1 MLKLTTR
8 IETAPRT
15 DGELVLP
22 YELREKSRL
31 RATLTSG
38 EEAAL
43 LLPRGTV
50 LRGGDLLAGDDGR
63 VVKIVAAPEAI
74 HRVECHD
81 ADEFARCAYHLGNR
95 HTPVQ
100 IIGAIDGHYTL
111 RMREDKVLADMLEG
125 LGAHV
130 TLEQVPFEPE
140 SGAYFGHGRDD
151 GHHHHGNEAMHDHA
165 HAPRIHH
172 ATKSQ

>member
-1 MLKLTTR
+1 MLTLTAILTNG
-8 IETAPRT
+8 AKA
-15 DGELVLP
+15 DAELVLP

-38 EEAAL
+38 EEVAL

-63 VVKIVAAPEAI
+63 VVKVVAAPEAI
-74 HRVECHD
+74 YRVECHD
-81 ADEFARCAYHLGNR
+81 ADQFARCAYHLGNR

-100 IIGAIDGHYTL
+100 ILGDIDGHYTL
-111 RMREDKVLADMLEG
+111 RMREDKVLADMLDG

-130 TLEQVPFEPE
+130 TLEQAPFEPE
-140 SGAYFGHGRDD
+140 SGAYGDGSGG
-151 GHHHHGNEAMHDHA
+151 GHHHHHGDEMHDHA
-165 HAPRIHH
+165 HAPKIHH
-172 ATKSQ
+172 AAKR

>member
-1 MLKLTTR
+1 MLTLTR
-8 IETAPRT
+8 KVG
-15 DGELVLP
+15 DGTKPGDELVLP

-31 RATLTSG
+31 RATLKSG

-50 LRGGDLLAGDDGR
+50 LRGGDLLSGDDGR

-74 HRVECHD
+74 YRVECHD
-81 ADEFARCAYHLGNR
+81 ADQFARCAYHLGNR

-100 IIGAIDGHYTL
+100 IIGDVAGHYTL

-130 TLEQVPFEPE
+130 TPEQAPFEPE
-140 SGAYFGHGRDD
+140 SGAYVHGSGG
-151 GHHHHGNEAMHDHA
+151 GHHHRGDEMHDHA
-165 HAPRIHH
+165 HAPRIHS
-172 ATKSQ
+172 AVKG

>member
-1 MLKLTTR
+1 MLTLTTR
-8 IETAPRT
+8 IESSARA
-15 DGELVLP
+15 DAELVLP

-31 RATLTSG
+31 RATMSNG

-50 LRGGDLLAGDDGR
+50 LRGGDLLTGEDGR

-74 HRVECHD
+74 YRVECHD

-100 IIGAIDGHYTL
+100 IIGDIDGHYTL
-111 RMREDKVLADMLEG
+111 RMREDKVLANMLEG

-130 TLEQVPFEPE
+130 TPEQAPFEPE
-140 SGAYFGHGRDD
+140 SGAYGG
-151 GHHHHGNEAMHDHA
+151 GAHHHHGDEMHDHA
-165 HAPRIHH
+165 HAPRIHS
-172 ATKSQ
+172 AVKG

>member
-1 MLKLTTR
+1 MLTLTTR
-8 IETAPRT
+8 IEIAPRT
-15 DGELVLP
+15 DAELVLP

-31 RATLTSG
+31 RATMSNG

-50 LRGGDLLAGDDGR
+50 LRGGDLLTGEHGR
-63 VVKIVAAPEAI
+63 IVKIVAAPEAI
-74 HRVECHD
+74 YRVECHD

-100 IIGAIDGHYTL
+100 IIGDVDGHFTL

-130 TLEQVPFEPE
+130 TPEQAPFEPE
-140 SGAYFGHGRDD
+140 SGAYGGGG
-151 GHHHHGNEAMHDHA
+151 GHHHHGDEMHDHA
-165 HAPRIHH
+165 HAPKIHH
-172 ATKSQ
+172 AAKP

>member
-1 MLKLTTR
+1 MLRLTKKLDQ
-8 IETAPRT
+8 IAKT
-15 DGELVLP
+15 DAELVLP

-31 RATLTSG
+31 RATMSTG

-50 LRGGDLLAGDDGR
+50 LRGGDLLTGDDGR
-63 VVKIVAAPEAI
+63 VVKIVAAAEAI
-74 HRVECHD
+74 YRVECHD

-100 IIGAIDGHYTL
+100 ILGDVDGHYTL

-130 TLEQVPFEPE
+130 TPEQAPFEPE
-140 SGAYFGHGRDD
+140 SGAYGDGRGG
-151 GHHHHGNEAMHDHA
+151 GHHHHGDEMHDHA
-165 HAPRIHH
+165 HAPKIHH
-172 ATKSQ
+172 AAKP